1 MTPSMHTL
9 PARGLMACAALCL
22 FAGSMACE
30 QPRWDDPTYIQAQLE
45 KKDPTM
51 RTVALDKM
59 GGLKEE
65 QIKTLVPTLTKV
77 YLEKDPNQKEVMEV
91 LVKMRDPAAKDA
103 YIEEVKTNATEYAAV
118 AAEALGDA
126 KIKEAIPDILTL
138 LEKTDNTEL
147 KKGLLRG
154 MQLMPDASMVPALTK
169 ILQLDADNNPIALHA
184 YSCEIIGDIA
194 QATPQ
199 ALDAAAIQAL
209 TKAMFLSNKLRQ
221 NVSRECGFAVQQLGK
236 PAVPEM
242 IKVYKGERQD
252 VQSLM
257 RFYKFPPNQSKGVA
271 TARLSKLQA
280 PEAGELF
287 LNEISKKQEIPAT
300 LKGDAKIG
308 WVQMQIQ
315 VLQEA
320 ILGLGDLKHAPAKDT
335 LVAILRGDKNAD
347 LDVVLDYTSETL
359 LRQNAANALNA
370 IGDRSA
376 TAELLSAARTGVIN
390 DLEKLARLQEKKG
403 QAMGGMQR
411 YSFNVTTAQ
420 AWLMLA
426 SAAELDA
433 GMQALLKSAAA
444 KNAEVK
450 KFYDSFAPVVVAA
463 KECAAKADDA
473 QKAACYT
480 AKLKDKSV
488 LVRQKA
494 AFELSRLPSAVA
506 APALAKNISTDSLA
520 TREILTQALYAH
532 PSKAAVDAV
541 DALLKKEASVSGA
554 PARADRLRLKML
566 LAWLRNNT

>member
-1 MTPSMHTL
+1 MTSSMYTL
-9 PARGLMACAALCL
+9 SVRGILSCATLCL

-30 QPRWDDPTYIQAQLE
+30 QPRWDDPAYIQAQLE

-59 GGLKEE
+59 DGLKEE
-65 QIKTLVPTLTKV
+65 QIKTLVPILTKV
-77 YLEKDPNQKEVMEV
+77 YLEKDSNQKEIMGV

-126 KIKEAIPDILTL
+126 KITEAIPDILAL
-138 LEKTDNTEL
+138 LEKTDNNEL

-169 ILQLDADNNPIALHA
+169 LLQLDADNNPIALHA
-184 YSCEIIGDIA
+184 YSCEIMGEIA
-194 QATPQ
+194 QKTPQ
-199 ALDAAAIQAL
+199 ALDVPAIQAL
-209 TKAMFLSNKLRQ
+209 TKAMFLSNKTNQR
-221 NVSRECGFAVQQLGK
+221 VSRECGFAVQQLGK
-236 PAVPEM
+236 SGVKEM
-242 IKVYKGERQD
+242 VKVYSGERQD
-252 VQSLM
+252 VQMLM
-257 RFYKFPPNQSKGVA
+257 RAYKLPPNQSKGVA

-280 PEAGELF
+280 AEAGPLF
-287 LNEISKKQEIPAT
+287 LAELSKKQEIPPK
-300 LKGDAKIG
+300 LKGDLKLA

-320 ILGLGDLKHAPAKDT
+320 TLGLGDLRHAPAKDT
-335 LVAILRGDKNAD
+335 LVAVLRGDKNVD

-359 LRQNAANALNA
+359 LRQSAANTLNA

-376 TAELLSAARTGVIN
+376 TKDLLQAAQTGVIN

-403 QAMGGMQR
+403 QAMGGLQR

-426 SAAELDA
+426 PAGELDA
-433 GMQALLKSAAA
+433 GTAALLKSTPA

-450 KFYDSFAPVVVAA
+450 AFYDSFAPVVAA
-463 KECAAKADDA
+463 SKECTAKADDA

-480 AKLKDKSV
+480 AKLKDKSA
-488 LVRQKA
+488 LVRQKG
-494 AFELSRLPSAVA
+494 AFELARMPSAVA
-506 APALAKNISTDSLA
+506 APVLAKNISVDSLA
-520 TREILTQALYAH
+520 TREVLTQALYAH
-532 PSKAAVDAV
+532 PSKAAVSAV
-541 DALLKKEASVSGA
+541 EALLKKEASVSGT

-566 LAWLRNNT
+566 LAWLKNNS